1 MIMRYITAIHMSGGE
16 KHEHIAKVRWSEPGA
31 GSGESTR
38 SEMVT
43 WINNGGDARVK
54 APSGDVKVVVVPGN
68 PPYLRT
74 RANGVDT
81 DNLLSL
87 PRY

>member
-1 MIMRYITAIHMSGGE
+1 MRYITAIHMSGGE
-16 KHEHIAKVRWSEPGA
+16 KHEHIERVRWNEPG
-31 GSGESTR
+31 SGNGENSR

-43 WINNGGDARVK
+43 WINKGGDARVK
-54 APSGDVKVVVVPGN
+54 GSAGHPDAKVEAVPGN

-74 RANGVDT
+74 RANGVYT

-87 PRY
+87 PRF

>member
-1 MIMRYITAIHMSGGE
+1 MVYITEVHMSGGSN
-16 KHEHIAKVRWSEPGA
+16 HEHIAEVRWHDP
-31 GSGESTR
+31 GSGEKGQCSR
-38 SEMVT
+38 SAMVE
-43 WINNGGDARVK
+43 WILNKGGDARVK
-54 APSGDVKVVVVPGN
+54 DHRGDVQVKVIRAN

-74 RANGVDT
+74 YADNRPT

>member
-1 MIMRYITAIHMSGGE
+1 MVYITEVHMSGGSS
-16 KHEHIAKVRWSEPGA
+16 HEHIAEVRWYEPS
-31 GSGESTR
+31 SGKDDRSSR
-38 SEMVT
+38 SEMVD
-43 WINNGGDARVK
+43 WILNKGGDARVK
-54 APSGDVKVVVVPGN
+54 DYRGEVQVKVVRAN

-74 RANGVDT
+74 YADNRPT